1 MIDTK
6 VNKEQIPINFSF
18 ISNKSFDNYIIGNDQ
33 FIIETLKKL
42 AIATSPSII
51 FLKGNKSS
59 GKTHLCLALMALS
72 GKSVSKLNKSNI
84 LELELEKILAHDLLI
99 IDDIDEIISSYMIE
113 EKLFS
118 IINDF
123 ILNKKN
129 ILVTSSE
136 PLNKIKFDLPD
147 LSSRLKWDQVLVIP
161 ELTDDDKIRVLQ
173 KIAKERGWILSD
185 NVCDYIMSHY
195 KRDLFFLCNSV
206 KSLDEASLSLKKKIT
221 IPFIKKIMEYK

>member
-18 ISNKSFDNYIIGNDQ
+18 ISNKSFDNYIIGKDE
-33 FIIETLKKL
+33 FVISTLKKL
-42 AIATSPSII
+42 ANETSSRII
-51 FLKGNKSS
+51 FLNGNKSS
-59 GKTHLCLALMALS
+59 GKSHLCSALMSLS
-72 GKSVSKLNKSNI
+72 EKSICQLNRLNI
-84 LELELEKILAHDLLI
+84 LEVELEKILTYDLLI
-99 IDDIDEIISSYMIE
+99 IDDIDQIIYSYDIE

-123 ILNKKN
+123 ILNKKD

-136 PLNKIKFDLPD
+136 PLNKIKFKLPD
-147 LSSRLKWDQVLVIP
+147 LSSRLKWDQVLIIP
-161 ELTDDDKIRVLQ
+161 ELTDTDKIKVLQ
-173 KIAKERGWILSD
+173 KIAIERGWILSD
-185 NVCDYIMSHY
+185 NVCDYIMTHY
-195 KRDLFFLCNSV
+195 KRDLFFLCNCV

>member
-18 ISNKSFDNYIIGNDQ
+18 ISNKSFDNYIISNDK
-33 FIIETLKKL
+33 FIIKTLKKL
-42 AIATSPSII
+42 AIATTPSIV
-51 FLKGNKSS
+51 FLKGKKSS
-59 GKTHLCLALMALS
+59 GKTHLCSALMALS
-72 GKSVSKLNKSNI
+72 CKSVCKLNKSNI
-84 LELELEKILAHDLLI
+84 LELELEKILVHDLLI
-99 IDDIDEIISSYMIE
+99 VDDIDQIISSYMIE

-161 ELTDDDKIRVLQ
+161 ELTDDDKIKVLQ
-173 KIAKERGWILSD
+173 KITKERGWILSD
-185 NVCDYIMSHY
+185 NVCDYIMNHY
-195 KRDLFFLCNSV
+195 KRDLFFLCKCV